1 MPLGDLIDLDAERAR
16 LQKQIDDKQKMLER
30 AEAKLAN
37 ENFITRAPDEVVQRE
52 RDRAREARAAI
63 DALEKRAAELG

>member
-1 MPLGDLIDLDAERAR
+1 
-16 LQKQIDDKQKMLER
+16 MLER